1 MGRRENLDARRSRS
15 RTRRLRRMLG
25 GLTGLVVV
33 LTALTVALPASA
45 VHDLAF
51 QLDGDVLASTTTSVG
66 GATQT
71 VDWDSLFN
79 ANGGKKVPPAG
90 FTASTFSRDFNVH
103 TDGSFDTSDATTFT
117 SGSKDTLPISTGWA
131 CAASANVNS
140 KVDIMNAY
148 STAFTAANG
157 HQILYFG
164 LERNTNTGD
173 GNVGFWF
180 LQNQVGCDSNG
191 GTASFTGNHSDGDL
205 LIVSAFTNGGSVST
219 IDVYRWN
226 GGANGSLGTTS
237 VAHGVDCKN
246 TLGQDAACATVNGSS
261 NGTNGTI
268 ATPWTTANAKDGV
281 GHSLRTSE
289 FFEGGL
295 DLTAKGLGNKC
306 FNVFTGD
313 TRSSQSLTATI
324 FDYALGTLGECTSTT
339 VTTPTP
345 TGSSTI
351 IPANGTQTTSDSA
364 LVTVTGI
371 DSFDATL
378 TFHLCGPFAATATTR
393 CGTGG
398 ALINT
403 QSITANGTYSSGST
417 TITSAGRYCWR
428 ANFSGDSTAGVP
440 SSSDSAE
447 TECFVVKPRQPTLTT
462 QAGAGPVDFGNP
474 VTDTATLG
482 NTANQPG
489 TGGLGDG
496 SIDPIVAGA
505 KAGGTIS
512 FTLYKDDTCTTVAT
526 GTGGP
531 FPLTRTVDGNGT
543 YGPVSFTPDAPGT
556 YHWVASYS
564 GNPPNTL
571 ASSPSA
577 CLDTNEDV
585 VVRQISTEI
594 TTAQSAY
601 PNDSATITS
610 SVTGDNLP
618 ANGTVVFRLYGPSGG
633 NTALVNCTAG
643 GDVVGSGGLLYK
655 QTKINIG
662 GAHSVTTSTNNTS
675 VPVNV
680 TGTYFWKVTYAT
692 SDTAHT
698 GRQSFCAENT
708 VFTFNNSS
716 GIGIPFP

>member
-1 MGRRENLDARRSRS
+1 MGRRESLEGKRNRSRS
-15 RTRRLRRMLG
+15 RRLRRALG
-25 GLTGLVVV
+25 GVTGLAVV
-33 LTALTVALPASA
+33 LTALTVALPAGA
-45 VHDLAF
+45 VHDFKF
-51 QLDGDVLASTTTSVG
+51 QLDGDVISSTTTSVG
-66 GATQT
+66 GVTQT
-71 VDWDSLFN
+71 VDWDTLFN
-79 ANGGKKVPPAG
+79 ANGGKKPLPAG
-90 FTASTFSRDFNVH
+90 FTASTFSRDLNVNAN
-103 TDGSFDTSDATTFT
+103 GSFDTSDDTTFT
-117 SGSKDTLPISTGWA
+117 SGSKDTLPISTGWS

-157 HQILYFG
+157 HQILYFA

-180 LQNQVGCDSNG
+180 LQRAVDCDANG
-191 GTASFTGNHSDGDL
+191 GTASFTGDHSDGDL

-219 IDVYRWN
+219 VDVYRWN
-226 GGANGSLGTTS
+226 GGANGTLGTTP
-237 VAHGVDCKN
+237 VAHGVDCKI
-246 TLGQDAACATVNGSS
+246 TAGQDAACATVNSTS

-268 ATPWTTANAKDGV
+268 TTPWTTANAKDGV

-295 DLTAKGLGNKC
+295 DLTASDLGGKC

-345 TGSSTI
+345 TAGSSTV
-351 IPANGTQTTSDSA
+351 IPANGKLTTSDSA

-371 DSFDATL
+371 ESFDATL
-378 TFHLCGPFAATATTR
+378 TFHLCGPFAANATTR

-398 ALINT
+398 ALIST
-403 QSITANGTYSSGST
+403 QSITADGTYSSTYESGLAT

-428 ANFSGDSTAGVP
+428 ADFSGDSTAGVP
-440 SSSDSAE
+440 GSSDSRE
-447 TECFVVKPRQPTLTT
+447 TECFVVNPRQPTLTT

-482 NTANQPG
+482 NTANRPG
-489 TGGLGDG
+489 TGGLGNG
-496 SIDPIVAGA
+496 SINPLVPGA

-512 FTLYKDDTCTTVAT
+512 FTLYKNNTCTTVAT

-531 FPLTRTVDGNGT
+531 FPLTLPVDGNGT

-585 VVRQISTEI
+585 EVQQVPTTLTTRQFVFPQDKAKIAASAGGDLDGSI
-594 TTAQSAY
+594 VFRLFDTAAHC
-601 PNDSATITS
+601 
-610 SVTGDNLP
+610 TGDN
-618 ANGTVVFRLYGPSGG
+618 GTA
-633 NTALVNCTAG
+633 TAT
-643 GDVVGSGGLLYK
+643 GLLYPPEAA
-655 QTKINIG
+655 QTISGTSPQFASTHNTTFR
-662 GAHSVTTSTNNTS
+662 VTSNT
-675 VPVNV
+675 
-680 TGTYFWKVTYAT
+680 
-692 SDTAHT
+692 
-698 GRQSFCAENT
+698 T
-708 VFTFNNSS
+708 VFWHVKYTSNNPAQVGSDS
-716 GIGIPFP
+716 CVESTQVAYAGNDGSIAIP